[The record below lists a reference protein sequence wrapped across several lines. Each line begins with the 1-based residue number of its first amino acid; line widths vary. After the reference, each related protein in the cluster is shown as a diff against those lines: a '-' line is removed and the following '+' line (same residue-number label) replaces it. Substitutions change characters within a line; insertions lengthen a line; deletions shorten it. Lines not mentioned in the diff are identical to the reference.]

1 MSRSESRSSATEP
14 TRAGRR
20 PEIDWLKGFA
30 ILSVLAIHAKPLDGT
45 LIYDHVI
52 NRAVPIFVVLF
63 GMTSELWW
71 RTHGNATVRAT
82 LFRWYASRL
91 RRLMIPVWGALL
103 LWWPLVTIVR
113 DEMSFAPRF
122 VVATFLGYM
131 PWVGTGWFVTL
142 ILELVVLFPV
152 IRLAVVRLGVGPS
165 IAAAAV
171 IAVTAQLSL
180 FTCIALM
187 RSLLLNS
194 APGEGFYYM
203 SIFAPAWFFAVT
215 CGIAL
220 ARRNLQSSRRAA
232 ALCAAA
238 VILCIWGEQ
247 VGLLHGLVL
256 NAVHALGDPALT
268 CLMLMA
274 IPSVAALPR
283 AAKLLTWLGVWSWGL
298 YLGQLLVHNAFTTFH
313 LAPYAS
319 TTPVR
324 WAYFGCLLVGAV
336 GLVRIGEGVRKLGA
350 SLIARDAPRV
360 FHEVH

>member
-1 MSRSESRSSATEP
+1 MSATEP
-14 TRAGRR
+14 TRAGHR

-30 ILSVLAIHAKPLDGT
+30 ILSVLAIHANPLDGT

-71 RTHGNATVRAT
+71 RTHDNTAGRAT
-82 LFRWYASRL
+82 LLRWYSSRL

-113 DEMSFAPRF
+113 HNMSFAPRF

-152 IRLAVVRLGVGPS
+152 IRLAVVRFGVAPS
-165 IAAAAV
+165 MAAAAV
-171 IAVTAQLSL
+171 ITVTAQLSL
-180 FTCIALM
+180 FTCIDLM
-187 RSLLLNS
+187 RRVLLNS

-203 SIFAPAWFFAVT
+203 SIFAPAWFFAVI

-220 ARRNLQSSRRAA
+220 ARSDLRFGRRAA

-238 VILCIWGEQ
+238 VMLCIFGEH
-247 VGLLHGLVL
+247 VGLLDGLVL
-256 NAVHALGDPALT
+256 NATHALIDPALT
-268 CLMLMA
+268 CLMLVV

-283 AAKLLTWLGVWSWGL
+283 AAKLLTWLGVSSWGL
-298 YLGQLLVHNAFTTFH
+298 YLGQLLVHNVFTTFD
-313 LAPYAS
+313 LAPFTS

-336 GLVRIGEGVRKLGA
+336 GLVGIGEGVRKLGA
-350 SLIARDAPRV
+350 SFIARRAPRSAARV
-360 FHEVH
+360 LRELR